1 MNDHE
6 LAIFL
11 ADAAGKRLL
20 ELRAQTSVPHGD
32 ESAAKELAK
41 LGDSQANDFL
51 LEQLKLHRPDDAV
64 LSEEAADSDV
74 RLGAERVWI
83 IDPVDGTYE
92 YARSLPEFAV
102 HVALWNGV
110 EKRLIAGAVAI
121 PNHDLVWS
129 TQDDAQDVERLFLDR
144 PLMIIASP
152 REPVATITK
161 LQAGLAEIAAEH
173 GFPGI
178 AVMNCGSVG
187 GKVHQ
192 ILTGVADV
200 YVSTVGFFE
209 WDSAAPAAV
218 ALHHGLRVTEITG
231 EPLQFNNMPPRTPSF
246 LAARPWIYEAAR
258 AALLAD

>member
-1 MNDHE
+1 VNDHE

-20 ELRAQTSVPHGD
+20 QLRAETPVAHGD
-32 ESAAKELAK
+32 EVGAKELAK

-74 RLGAERVWI
+74 RLGADRVWI

-92 YARSLPEFAV
+92 YARTQPEFAV
-102 HVALWNGV
+102 HVALWSGS
-110 EKRLIAGAVAI
+110 EQRLIAGAVAI

-129 TQDDAQDVERLFLDR
+129 TQDDPQDVETLFIDR

-152 REPVATITK
+152 REPQATILK
-161 LQAGLAEIAAEH
+161 LQEGLADVAAAH

-192 ILTGVADV
+192 ILSGVADV
-200 YVSTVGFFE
+200 YVSSVGFFE
-209 WDSAAPAAV
+209 WDSAAPAAI
-218 ALHHGLRVTEITG
+218 AAHHGLVVTEISG
-231 EPLQFNNMPPRTPSF
+231 EPLKFNNMPPRTLSF
-246 LAARPWIYEAAR
+246 LAARPWLYAAAR
-258 AALLAD
+258 AALTD

>member
-6 LAIFL
+6 LAVFL

-20 ELRAQTSVPHGD
+20 QIREEAAVAQGD
-32 ESAAKELAK
+32 ESAAAALAK
-41 LGDSQANDFL
+41 VGDSRANDFL
-51 LEQLKLHRPDDAV
+51 LEQLAAFRPDDAV
-64 LSEEAADSDV
+64 LSEEALDSEA
-74 RLGAERVWI
+74 RLTSNRVWI

-92 YARSLPEFAV
+92 YARSQPEFAV
-102 HVALWNGV
+102 HVALWDNV
-110 EKRLIAGAVAI
+110 ESEFIAGAVSI

-129 TQDDAQDVERLFLDR
+129 TDDEPRDMNVLHIDR

-152 REPVATITK
+152 REPETTIIK
-161 LQAGLAEIAAEH
+161 LREGLAEIAEAH

-192 ILTGVADV
+192 ILSGVADV
-200 YVSTVGFFE
+200 YVSSVGFFE

-218 ALHHGLRVTEITG
+218 ALHHGLQVEAIAGAALT
-231 EPLQFNNMPPRTPSF
+231 FNRMPPRTPSF
-246 LAARPWIYEAAR
+246 LCARPWLFDAAR
-258 AALLAD
+258 TALLG

>member
-6 LAIFL
+6 LAVFL

-20 ELRAQTSVPHGD
+20 ALRASQAVEPGD
-32 ESAAKELAK
+32 ESAAHALAK
-41 LGDSQANDFL
+41 LGDADANEFL
-51 LEQLKLHRPDDAV
+51 LEQLALHRPEDAV
-64 LSEEAADSDV
+64 LSEEALDSRD

-92 YARSLPEFAV
+92 YARSQPEFAV
-102 HVALWNGV
+102 HIALWNATSNS
-110 EKRLIAGAVAI
+110 LIAGAVAI

-129 TQDDAQDVERLFLDR
+129 TQDEPGDVDTLFIDR

-152 REPVATITK
+152 REPQHTITRLQEGLADVAT
-161 LQAGLAEIAAEH
+161 QH
-173 GFPGI
+173 GFPGV

-192 ILTGVADV
+192 ILSGVADV
-200 YVSTVGFFE
+200 YVSSVGFNE

-218 ALHHGLRVTEITG
+218 GLHHGLRVSDITG
-231 EPLQFNNMPPRTPSF
+231 AALTFNMMPPRTPSF
-246 LAARPWIYEAAR
+246 VAARPWLYEAAC
-258 AALLAD
+258 AALQTD